1 MKKMLKKTLALT
13 LCLALGLG
21 LVGGAFAADE
31 QTGTFDLETVCTD
44 DGQFVSK
51 VIVHLDKELTE
62 KDEKKV
68 AEMFEVSVT
77 NYVRDFYGFIQIESD
92 EVFVRKVAEATV
104 SEDGKTVTLTMP
116 IQSDNEDGLV
126 ALKENLVY
134 KSDFALFKGVYKVT
148 INGTELTY
156 GKTTD
161 PIADKWGAVDK
172 TETEYNYRFITPDGE
187 KYAKPENGYPLIVWL
202 HGAGESGTDN
212 NIQITANRVTA
223 WGEAETQDLFGGAY
237 VLAPQMDQAKNKTP
251 GDWGWYA
258 PTVMDTIEAF
268 IKSVGEENIDR
279 SRIVIGGCSMGGMGT
294 WKTIKAYPDY
304 FAAAFPICGMTTLSG
319 EDLVALKAM
328 PIYLIHSVD
337 DTTVPITGTLSA
349 YDAMTKAGKT
359 NVYMALYEHVWYD
372 MLAEDAV
379 GMGHFSWIYAHNDFD
394 GEKAGDK
401 YWMETYDHTV
411 GEGEEA
417 TTTTYA
423 STKPSELGY
432 DSFKAWLAAQVN
444 PQAGTYYTVGR
455 EVVAFGE
462 VVTSVT
468 IHGLDRIRATIKT
481 EDWLKDNPIT
491 VTAKNV
497 TVTDMAAGTSE
508 LKDIEREIIGY
519 EVGEDRTSITVK
531 FDVGMAFV
539 QPETSPANE
548 LEVTVAGKTVPFG
561 GTTSDTDAWE
571 SITYTTPTYNWRGT
585 EMKTMSARAFTPDKE
600 TYAKPENGYPLVV
613 WLHGG
618 GEIGSDNR
626 IQITANDVP
635 NWAEKES
642 QDAFGGAYILA
653 PQNHAGAGE
662 GAPAATLSVIEQ
674 FVAAKGDIDPTRI
687 YVGGC
692 SYGGAATWTMI
703 RNYPYYFAAAFPMCA
718 GVTLTDEEAESLAG
732 LPIYM
737 LMSTGDGASS
747 VASFINAYNKLK
759 AAGNESLYIAL
770 FEHSAYQGYEALA
783 EVGVYIDHFV
793 WVYAHTDFDG
803 KGDDYDGQNF
813 IDTSKDAEYTY
824 PNAGSKVV
832 VKDGVLTFS
841 YTDKDGNT
849 VETSLNGHNDRP
861 EDAGQATFKTWI
873 AAQKNEKPSP
883 FKDVAPSSELYDT
896 VRTLWLNN
904 ITKGTSS
911 NTFEPDST
919 LTRAEF
925 VTFLARVAGA
935 DTTDTETKFT
945 DLTEDWYKGAVAWAV
960 GQKLIIGATDTTF
973 EPYEELTQAQ
983 VNIILE
989 RGGNAPA
996 FENPEGT
1003 VTRAQAAEVLV
1014 GLMGE

>member
-1 MKKMLKKTLALT
+1 MRKMLSKTLALA

-31 QTGTFDLETVCTD
+31 QTGKFDLETVCTD

-51 VIVHLDKELTE
+51 VIITLDQPIGEVDAKE
-62 KDEKKV
+62 V
-68 AEMFEVSVT
+68 AEAFSVKVVG
-77 NYVRDFYGFIQIESD
+77 YDRSFYGFPIAGD
-92 EVFVRKVAEATV
+92 FDRTVADATV
-104 SEDGKTVTLTMP
+104 SEDGLTVTLNLSIAGEFP
-116 IQSDNEDGLV
+116 ASLSFKSDYVDYSTGMEV
-126 ALKENLVY
+126 ALTKDVGELTTGL
-134 KSDFALFKGVYKVT
+134 K
-148 INGTELTY
+148 LTY

-161 PIADKWGAVDK
+161 PLEDKWGAVDL
-172 TETEYNYRFITPDGE
+172 TDTEYNYRFIAPDGE
-187 KYAKPENGYPLIVWL
+187 KYAKPESGYPLIVWL

-212 NIQITANRVTA
+212 KLQITANRVTA
-223 WGEAETQDLFGGAY
+223 WGEPETQDLFGGAY
-237 VLAPQMDQAKNKTP
+237 VIAPQMDSAKNPT
-251 GDWGWYA
+251 GWGWN
-258 PTVMDTIEAF
+258 PSVVMATIEKF
-268 IKSVGEENIDR
+268 IESVGEANIDR

-294 WKTIKAYPDY
+294 WATIKAYPDY
-304 FAAAFPICGMTTLSG
+304 FAAAFPICGATTLSG
-319 EDLVALKAM
+319 EDLVALKAL

-337 DTTVPITGTLSA
+337 DTTVAITGTLGA
-349 YDAMTKAGKT
+349 YDQMVAAGKT

-372 MLAEDAV
+372 MLAEDAI

-401 YWMETYDHTV
+401 YWMETYDHVV
-411 GEGEEA
+411 GEGEDA
-417 TTTTYA
+417 TTTTYR

-481 EDWLKDNPIT
+481 EDWVKENPIK
-491 VTAKNV
+491 VVAKNV

-531 FDVGMAFV
+531 FDAGMAFV

-585 EMKTMSARAFTPDKE
+585 DMKTMSARAFTPDKE

-618 GEIGSDNR
+618 GEIGTDNR

-642 QDAFGGAYILA
+642 QDIFGGAYILA

-674 FVAAKGDIDPTRI
+674 FVAAKGDIDTSRI
-687 YVGGC
+687 YIGGC
-692 SYGGAATWTMI
+692 SYGGGSTWTMI

-718 GVTLTDEEAESLAG
+718 RVELTDEEAESLAG
-732 LPIYM
+732 LPIYTM
-737 LMSTGDGASS
+737 ISTGDGASS
-747 VASFINAYNKLK
+747 VYALIEAYNQLK
-759 AAGNESLYIAL
+759 AAGNENLYIAL
-770 FEHSAYQGYEALA
+770 FEHSEYPGCEALSS
-783 EVGVYIDHFV
+783 VGVYIDHFV
-793 WVYAHTDFDG
+793 WVYAHADFDG
-803 KGDDYDGQNF
+803 KGDDYDGKNF

-824 PNAGSKVV
+824 ANLSNKVV

-841 YTDKDGNT
+841 YTEGDEELS
-849 VETSLNGHNDRP
+849 VQLNGQNSRP
-861 EDAGQATFKTWI
+861 EDAGYATFKTWI
-873 AAQKNEKPSP
+873 AAQRNEKPSP
-883 FKDVAPSSELYDT
+883 FKDVAPSSELFDT
-896 VRTLWLNN
+896 VRTLWLGN

-935 DTTDTETKFT
+935 EVNNAAETKFT
-945 DLTEDWYKGAVAWAV
+945 DLTETWYVGSVAWAV
-960 GQKLIIGATDTTF
+960 EKGLIIGATDTTF
-973 EPYEELTQAQ
+973 EPYETLTQAQ
-983 VNIILE
+983 VNLILE
-989 RGGNAPA
+989 RNGNEPA
-996 FENPEGT
+996 FEAPEGT
-1003 VTRAQAAEVLV
+1003 VTRAQAAEILV